1 MMQNFHFIYPWWLL
15 LLLPLALLLWQ
26 LRRYR
31 GSTGGEWNR
40 VVDPRLQPYVI
51 IRGET
56 VQQQRSWWL
65 IALAG
70 VIAIT
75 ALAGP
80 AWKKQ
85 PQPVH
90 KLQSPLVILLDLSA
104 SMYAQDQKPNRLTR
118 ARFELSDLL
127 EARHEGQT
135 ALIVY
140 AGDAFAVTPLTQDD
154 DTILAQVKA
163 LSPAIMPVPGS
174 RADLALKSAEKLF
187 EQGGVSSGD
196 ILLLTDGIPKPA
208 RAASIA
214 RELAAKGFDLS
225 IIGIGTENGAPIPL
239 PGGGF
244 LKDRQGTM
252 IVAKL
257 QMKQL
262 RQVADAGNGIAIEA
276 TLDDRDLQQ
285 MLSRFTRHQ
294 SLAVSDSEDPLQAQ
308 LWRNEGIWLLLL
320 LLPLAAL
327 TFRRGWALM
336 LAFVILQPTPSHAV
350 EWSQLWPDMWL
361 RSDQQ
366 AQRAL
371 TSGKPEEAAEKFSD
385 PASRGVANYMAKN
398 YQQSIENLQ
407 QLKGV
412 SANYNRGNAL
422 ARLKKYKKAIK
433 AYDEAIKE
441 DKTHE
446 NAVYN
451 RELVKKELEKQQ
463 SQQQQNKESQEQQQN
478 EQQQQSEQQ
487 QQEKEE
493 SDSQQQSDESKD
505 DQQQSEQQQQEK
517 EEEEEEEDQQQESDS
532 QQQSD
537 ESKDEQEQEQESDSQ
552 QQSDESKDEQESES
566 DSQEQSDESKDDQ
579 QQEPDSQQESEENKE
594 NQEQESD
601 SQQQSD
607 EKKEDQD
614 QQSDSQQQQKE
625 QQEREQQA
633 EKEQSEKQQAQQQEA
648 EKREQQRQAAEQQA
662 REEEM
667 ELQES
672 EQQQG
677 RQGSRKSMDEQE
689 QASEQWLRQ
698 IPDDPAGLWRRKF
711 EYQYRKR
718 KGVPQEQSW

>member
-1 MMQNFHFIYPWWLL
+1 MQNFIQDFHFLYPWWLL

-31 GSTGGEWNR
+31 GASGGEWNK

-51 IRGET
+51 VRGES

-70 VIAIT
+70 IIAIT

-80 AWKKQ
+80 AWQKL

-90 KLQSPLVILLDLSA
+90 KLQSPLVILLDLST
-104 SMYAQDQKPNRLTR
+104 SMYAQDLKPNRLTR

-127 EARHEGQT
+127 EARREGQT
-135 ALIVY
+135 ALIVF
-140 AGDAFAVTPLTQDD
+140 AGDAFAVTPLTQDN

-174 RADLALKSAEKLF
+174 RADLALKSAEKLL
-187 EQGGVSSGD
+187 EQGGVNSGD

-214 RELAAKGFDLS
+214 RGLAAKGFDLS

-276 TLDDRDLQQ
+276 TLDDSDLQQ

-294 SLAVSDSEDPLQAQ
+294 SMAVSGSENPLQAQ

-327 TFRRGWALM
+327 SFRRGWALM

-350 EWSQLWPDMWL
+350 EWPQLWQDMWL

-371 TSGKPEEAAEKFSD
+371 SSGKPQEAAQKFSD
-385 PASRGVANYMAKN
+385 PASKGVANYLAKN
-398 YQQSIENLQ
+398 YQQSIEDLQ
-407 QLKGV
+407 ELKSV
-412 SANYNRGNAL
+412 SSNYNRGNAL
-422 ARLKKYKKAIK
+422 ARLKKYKEAIK
-433 AYDEAIKE
+433 AYDQALKE
-441 DKTHE
+441 DKMHE
-446 NAVYN
+446 NAIYN
-451 RELVKKELEKQQ
+451 RDLVKKELEKQQ
-463 SQQQQNKESQEQQQN
+463 QQKQQEN
-478 EQQQQSEQQ
+478 EQQSEQQ
-487 QQEKEE
+487 QQDKEE
-493 SDSQQQSDESKD
+493 Q
-505 DQQQSEQQQQEK
+505 
-517 EEEEEEEDQQQESDS
+517 
-532 QQQSD
+532 
-537 ESKDEQEQEQESDSQ
+537 
-552 QQSDESKDEQESES
+552 
-566 DSQEQSDESKDDQ
+566 
-579 QQEPDSQQESEENKE
+579 
-594 NQEQESD
+594 QESD

-607 EKKEDQD
+607 EKKEDQEQESESQQQSDENKED
-614 QQSDSQQQQKE
+614 QDQESDSQQQSDEKKDDQEQESDSQQQSDEKKDDQEQESDSQQQSDENKE
-625 QQEREQQA
+625 DQEQESDSQQQSDENKEEQESESESQQQEKEQQA
-633 EKEQSEKQQAQQQEA
+633 EKEQTEEQQAQQQQA
-648 EKREQQRQAAEQQA
+648 EQQESEKKEQQQQVAEQQA
-662 REEEM
+662 KEREM
-667 ELQES
+667 EEQEN

-677 RQGSRKSMDEQE
+677 RQGSRKPKDEQE

-718 KGVPQEQSW
+718 RGVPQEQSW

>member
-1 MMQNFHFIYPWWLL
+1 MHNFHFLYPLWLL
-15 LLLPLALLLWQ
+15 LLLPLVLLLWQ

-31 GSTGGEWNR
+31 GASGGEWNR

-51 IRGET
+51 IRGEAA
-56 VQQQRSWWL
+56 QQDRTWWL
-65 IALAG
+65 VALAG
-70 VIAIT
+70 IIAIT

-104 SMYAQDQKPNRLTR
+104 SMYAQDHKPNRLTR
-118 ARFELSDLL
+118 ARFKLSDLL
-127 EARHEGQT
+127 EARREGQT
-135 ALIVY
+135 ALIVF
-140 AGDAFAVTPLTQDD
+140 AGDAFAVTPLTQDN

-187 EQGGVSSGD
+187 EQAGFSSGN

-214 RELAAKGFDLS
+214 RGLATKGFDLS

-244 LKDRQGTM
+244 LKDRQGNM

-262 RQVADAGNGIAIEA
+262 RQVADAGNGLAIEA
-276 TLDDRDLQQ
+276 TLDDGDLQQ

-294 SLAVSDSEDPLQAQ
+294 SMAVSDSEDSLQAQ

-320 LLPLAAL
+320 LLPLAAMA
-327 TFRRGWALM
+327 FRRGWALM
-336 LAFVILQPTPSHAV
+336 LAFVILQPTPSHAL
-350 EWSQLWPDMWL
+350 EWSQLWQDMWL

-371 TSGKPEEAAEKFSD
+371 NSGKPEEAAEKFID
-385 PASRGVANYMAKN
+385 PASRGVANYMAKK
-398 YQQSIENLQ
+398 YQQSLEDLQ
-407 QLKGV
+407 QSNSV

-422 ARLKKYKKAIK
+422 ARLKKYKEAIK
-433 AYDEAIKE
+433 AYDQAIKD
-441 DKTHE
+441 DKMHE
-446 NAVYN
+446 NAIYN

-463 SQQQQNKESQEQQQN
+463 QQQKQQEQQDPDSRQQEQDQQQSQQQDNNESQEQDDQ
-478 EQQQQSEQQ
+478 EQD
-487 QQEKEE
+487 

-505 DQQQSEQQQQEK
+505 DQEQ
-517 EEEEEEEDQQQESDS
+517 DSDS

-537 ESKDEQEQEQESDSQ
+537 QNK
-552 QQSDESKDEQESES
+552 
-566 DSQEQSDESKDDQ
+566 
-579 QQEPDSQQESEENKE
+579 EEN
-594 NQEQESD
+594 
-601 SQQQSD
+601 QQ
-607 EKKEDQD
+607 
-614 QQSDSQQQQKE
+614 QQSDSQQQSEDNKEE
-625 QQEREQQA
+625 QQQSDSQQQTKEQQA
-633 EKEQSEKQQAQQQEA
+633 EQEQSQDEQTEKEQAQQQAQQDEA
-648 EKREQQRQAAEQQA
+648 EKNEQQA
-662 REEEM
+662 AKQHEKEREM
-667 ELQES
+667 EQQES
-672 EQQQG
+672 EQLQG
-677 RQGSRKSMDEQE
+677 RQGSRKPMDEQE

-718 KGVPQEQSW
+718 RGVPQEQSW

>member
-1 MMQNFHFIYPWWLL
+1 MQNFHFIYPWWLL

-26 LRRYR
+26 LRRSR

-208 RAASIA
+208 RAANIA

-294 SLAVSDSEDPLQAQ
+294 SMAVSDSEDPLQAQ

-336 LAFVILQPTPSHAV
+336 LAFVILQPTPSHAA
-350 EWSQLWPDMWL
+350 EWSQLWQDMWL

-371 TSGKPEEAAEKFSD
+371 STGKPEEAAEKFSD
-385 PASRGVANYMAKN
+385 PASKGVANYLAKN
-398 YQQSIENLQ
+398 YQQSVENLQ

-422 ARLKKYKKAIK
+422 ARLKKYKEAIK

-441 DKTHE
+441 DKMHE
-446 NAVYN
+446 NAIYN

-463 SQQQQNKESQEQQQN
+463 QQKQQEKQDPDSRQQEQDQQQSQQQDNKESQDEQQED

-487 QQEKEE
+487 QQEKE
-493 SDSQQQSDESKD
+493 QQQSDESKD
-505 DQQQSEQQQQEK
+505 
-517 EEEEEEEDQQQESDS
+517 DQQQESDS

-537 ESKDEQEQEQESDSQ
+537 ESKDDQEQESDSQ
-552 QQSDESKDEQESES
+552 QQSEENKQDQQQES
-566 DSQEQSDESKDDQ
+566 DSQQ
-579 QQEPDSQQESEENKE
+579 QSEENKQDQD
-594 NQEQESD
+594 QEQESD

-625 QQEREQQA
+625 QQEREQEA

-667 ELQES
+667 E
-672 EQQQG
+672 QQG

-718 KGVPQEQSW
+718 RGVPQEQSW

>member
-1 MMQNFHFIYPWWLL
+1 MMQDVIHNFHFLYPWWLL

-31 GSTGGEWNR
+31 GAPGGEWNK

-51 IRGET
+51 IRGEA
-56 VQQQRSWWL
+56 VQQQHSWWL

-80 AWKKQ
+80 AWKKL

-90 KLQSPLVILLDLSA
+90 KLQSPLVILLDLST
-104 SMYAQDQKPNRLTR
+104 SMYAQDLKPNRLTR

-127 EARHEGQT
+127 EARSEGQT
-135 ALIVY
+135 ALIVF
-140 AGDAFAVTPLTQDD
+140 AGDAFAVTPLTQDS

-187 EQGGVSSGD
+187 EQSGVSRGD

-244 LKDRQGTM
+244 LKDRKGAM

-276 TLDDRDLQQ
+276 TLDDSDLQQ

-294 SLAVSDSEDPLQAQ
+294 SMAASDSKDPLQAQ

-336 LAFVILQPTPSHAV
+336 LAFVILQPTSSHAV
-350 EWSQLWPDMWL
+350 EWSQLWQDMWL

-371 TSGKPEEAAEKFSD
+371 HAGEPQEAAEKFSD
-385 PASRGVANYMAKN
+385 PASKGVANYLAKN
-398 YQQSIENLQ
+398 YQQSVEDLQ
-407 QLKGV
+407 QLKSV

-422 ARLKKYKKAIK
+422 ARLKKYKEAIK
-433 AYDEAIKE
+433 AYEQALKE

-446 NAVYN
+446 NTIYN
-451 RELVKKELEKQQ
+451 RDLVLKELEKQQ
-463 SQQQQNKESQEQQQN
+463 QQQQQQQQEQQDPDSRQQEQNQQQSQQQDNKESQ

-487 QQEKEE
+487 QQQE

-505 DQQQSEQQQQEK
+505 DQQQESDSQQQSDENK
-517 EEEEEEEDQQQESDS
+517 EDQQQESDS

-537 ESKDEQEQEQESDSQ
+537 ESKDDQQQQSDSQ
-552 QQSDESKDEQESES
+552 QQSDEST
-566 DSQEQSDESKDDQ
+566 DDQ
-579 QQEPDSQQESEENKE
+579 Q
-594 NQEQESD
+594 QESD
-601 SQQQSD
+601 SQQQS
-607 EKKEDQD
+607 EEDKQD
-614 QQSDSQQQQKE
+614 QQQQSDSQQQEKE
-625 QQEREQQA
+625 QQQAAEQQAEEKEQA
-633 EKEQSEKQQAQQQEA
+633 EKEQSEKQQAQQQAEQQEA
-648 EKREQQRQAAEQQA
+648 EKREQQQQAAEQQA
-662 REEEM
+662 KQREM
-667 ELQES
+667 EEQER

-677 RQGSRKSMDEQE
+677 RQGSRKPMDEQE

>member
-1 MMQNFHFIYPWWLL
+1 MQNFHFLYPWWLL
-15 LLLPLALLLWQ
+15 LLPPLALLLWQ

-31 GSTGGEWNR
+31 GAPGGEWNR

-51 IRGET
+51 IRGEAAQKDRT
-56 VQQQRSWWL
+56 WWL

-90 KLQSPLVILLDLSA
+90 KLQSPLVILLDLSS

-127 EARHEGQT
+127 EARREGQT
-135 ALIVY
+135 ALIVF
-140 AGDAFAVTPLTQDD
+140 AGDAFAVTPLTQDN

-187 EQGGVSSGD
+187 EQAGFSSGD
-196 ILLLTDGIPKPA
+196 ILLLSDGIPKPA
-208 RAASIA
+208 RAANIA
-214 RELAAKGFDLS
+214 RGLAAKGFDLS

-244 LKDRQGTM
+244 LKDRQGSM

-276 TLDDRDLQQ
+276 TLDDSDLQQ

-294 SLAVSDSEDPLQAQ
+294 SMAVSDSEDPLQAQ

-320 LLPLAAL
+320 LLPLAAM

-350 EWSQLWPDMWL
+350 EWPRLWQDMWL

-371 TSGKPEEAAEKFSD
+371 HSGKPEDAAEKFSD
-385 PASRGVANYMAKN
+385 PASRGVANYMAKK
-398 YQQSIENLQ
+398 YQQSVEDLQ
-407 QLKGV
+407 QIKSV

-422 ARLKKYKKAIK
+422 ARLKKYKEAID
-433 AYDEAIKE
+433 AYDQAIKE
-441 DKTHE
+441 DKIHE
-446 NAVYN
+446 NAIYN

-463 SQQQQNKESQEQQQN
+463 QQQKQQEQQDPDSRQDDQDQQQSQQQDNKESQEQD
-478 EQQQQSEQQ
+478 EQQQ
-487 QQEKEE
+487 QQEKDDQEQESESQQQSDESKEDQEQESE
-493 SDSQQQSDESKD
+493 SDSQQQSDQNKE
-505 DQQQSEQQQQEK
+505 DQEQQSE
-517 EEEEEEEDQQQESDS
+517 S
-532 QQQSD
+532 QQQ
-537 ESKDEQEQEQESDSQ
+537 
-552 QQSDESKDEQESES
+552 
-566 DSQEQSDESKDDQ
+566 
-579 QQEPDSQQESEENKE
+579 SEENKE
-594 NQEQESD
+594 E
-601 SQQQSD
+601 
-607 EKKEDQD
+607 
-614 QQSDSQQQQKE
+614 QQSDSQQE
-625 QQEREQQA
+625 MEQQA
-633 EKEQSEKQQAQQQEA
+633 EQEQSQKEQAQQQEQQDEA
-648 EKREQQRQAAEQQA
+648 EKNEQQQQAAEQQA
-662 REEEM
+662 KEREM
-667 ELQES
+667 EQQES

-677 RQGSRKSMDEQE
+677 RQGSRKPMDEQE

-718 KGVPQEQSW
+718 RSVPQEQSW

>member
-1 MMQNFHFIYPWWLL
+1 MQYLMQNFHFLYPWWLL

-26 LRRYR
+26 LQRYR

-51 IRGET
+51 IHGEAA
-56 VQQQRSWWL
+56 QKDRSWWL
-65 IALAG
+65 VALAG
-70 VIAIT
+70 IIAII

-90 KLQSPLVILLDLSA
+90 KLQSPLVILLDLST

-127 EARHEGQT
+127 EARREGQT
-135 ALIVY
+135 ALIVF
-140 AGDAFAVTPLTQDD
+140 AGDAFAVTPLTQDN

-174 RADLALKSAEKLF
+174 RTDLALKSAEKLF
-187 EQGGVSSGD
+187 EQASFSSGD

-244 LKDRQGTM
+244 LKDRKGDM

-262 RQVADAGNGIAIEA
+262 HQVADAGNGLAIEA
-276 TLDDRDLQQ
+276 TLDDSDLQQ
-285 MLSRFTRHQ
+285 MLSRFTSHQ
-294 SLAVSDSEDPLQAQ
+294 SMAVSDTKEALQAQ

-320 LLPLAAL
+320 LLPLAAMA
-327 TFRRGWALM
+327 FRRGWALM

-350 EWSQLWPDMWL
+350 EWSQLWQDMWL

-371 TSGKPEEAAEKFSD
+371 NSGKPEEAAERFRD

-398 YQQSIENLQ
+398 YQQSIEDLQ
-407 QLKGV
+407 QSRSV

-422 ARLKKYKKAIK
+422 ARLKKYQEAIK
-433 AYDEAIKE
+433 AYDQAIND
-441 DKTHE
+441 DKMHE
-446 NAVYN
+446 NAIYN
-451 RELVKKELEKQQ
+451 RELLKKELEKQKQQQEQQDSDSPNGDQDQDQQQ
-463 SQQQQNKESQEQQQN
+463 SQQQDDKQGQEQQD
-478 EQQQQSEQQ
+478 EQQQQSGQQ
-487 QQEKEE
+487 QQEKDNQEQESDDQQQPDESKDDQEE
-493 SDSQQQSDESKD
+493 SDSQQQSDED
-505 DQQQSEQQQQEK
+505 K
-517 EEEEEEEDQQQESDS
+517 ED
-532 QQQSD
+532 
-537 ESKDEQEQEQESDSQ
+537 QEQESDSQ
-552 QQSDESKDEQESES
+552 QQS
-566 DSQEQSDESKDDQ
+566 
-579 QQEPDSQQESEENKE
+579 EENK
-594 NQEQESD
+594 
-601 SQQQSD
+601 
-607 EKKEDQD
+607 QD
-614 QQSDSQQQQKE
+614 QQSDSQQQKAEKKE
-625 QQEREQQA
+625 QQE
-633 EKEQSEKQQAQQQEA
+633 
-648 EKREQQRQAAEQQA
+648 
-662 REEEM
+662 EEM
-667 ELQES
+667 EEQENG
-672 EQQQG
+672 QQQG
-677 RQGSRKSMDEQE
+677 RQESRKQMDEQQ

-718 KGVPQEQSW
+718 RGVPQEQPW

>member
-1 MMQNFHFIYPWWLL
+1 MQDFMQNFHFLYPWWLL

-31 GSTGGEWNR
+31 GATGGEWNK
-40 VVDPRLQPYVI
+40 VVDSRLQPYVI
-51 IRGET
+51 IRGEA
-56 VQQQRSWWL
+56 VQKDRTWWL
-65 IALAG
+65 AALAG
-70 VIAIT
+70 IIAIT

-80 AWKKQ
+80 AWIKQ

-90 KLQSPLVILLDLSA
+90 KLQSPLVILLDLST

-118 ARFELSDLL
+118 ARFKLSDLL
-127 EARHEGQT
+127 EARREGQT

-154 DTILAQVKA
+154 DTILAQIKA
-163 LSPAIMPVPGS
+163 LSPKIMPVPGS
-174 RADLALKSAEKLF
+174 RADLALISAGKLF
-187 EQGGVSSGD
+187 EQAGFSSGD

-214 RELAAKGFDLS
+214 RGLAAKGFDLS

-257 QMKQL
+257 QMRQL
-262 RQVADAGNGIAIEA
+262 RQVADAGKGIAIEA
-276 TLDDRDLQQ
+276 TLDDSDLQQ

-294 SLAVSDSEDPLQAQ
+294 SMAVSDSENPLQAQ

-350 EWSQLWPDMWL
+350 EWSQLWQDMWL

-371 TSGKPEEAAEKFSD
+371 TSGKPQEAAEKFSN

-398 YQQSIENLQ
+398 YQQSIEDLQ
-407 QLKGV
+407 QLKSI

-441 DKTHE
+441 DKMHE
-446 NAVYN
+446 NAIYN
-451 RELVKKELEKQQ
+451 RELVRKELEKQQ
-463 SQQQQNKESQEQQQN
+463 QQKQQEQQDPDSRQQEQDQQQSQQQDNKESQD

-487 QQEKEE
+487 QQKKEQQDSDSD

-505 DQQQSEQQQQEK
+505 DQQQ
-517 EEEEEEEDQQQESDS
+517 ESDS
-532 QQQSD
+532 QQQPEENSED
-537 ESKDEQEQEQESDSQ
+537 QEQESDSQ
-552 QQSDESKDEQESES
+552 QQS
-566 DSQEQSDESKDDQ
+566 
-579 QQEPDSQQESEENKE
+579 EENNE
-594 NQEQESD
+594 DQEQESD
-601 SQQQSD
+601 TQQQSD
-607 EKKEDQD
+607 ENKEDQE

-633 EKEQSEKQQAQQQEA
+633 EKERSEKQQAQQQEA

-662 REEEM
+662 REKEM
-667 ELQES
+667 EQQES

-677 RQGSRKSMDEQE
+677 GQGSRKPMDEQE

-718 KGVPQEQSW
+718 RGVPQEQSW

>member
-1 MMQNFHFIYPWWLL
+1 MQNFIQDFHFLYPLWLL

-31 GSTGGEWNR
+31 GASGGEWNK

-51 IRGET
+51 VRGES

-70 VIAIT
+70 IIAIT

-80 AWKKQ
+80 AWQKL

-90 KLQSPLVILLDLSA
+90 KLQSPLVILLDLST
-104 SMYAQDQKPNRLTR
+104 SMYAQDLKPNRLTR

-127 EARHEGQT
+127 EARREGQT
-135 ALIVY
+135 ALIVF
-140 AGDAFAVTPLTQDD
+140 AGDAFAVTPLTQDN

-174 RADLALKSAEKLF
+174 RADLALKAAEKLL

-214 RELAAKGFDLS
+214 RELASKGFDLS

-276 TLDDRDLQQ
+276 TLDDSDLQQ

-294 SLAVSDSEDPLQAQ
+294 SMAVSGSENPLQAQ

-327 TFRRGWALM
+327 SFRRGWALM

-350 EWSQLWPDMWL
+350 EWSQLWQDMWL

-371 TSGKPEEAAEKFSD
+371 SSGKPQEAAQKFSD
-385 PASRGVANYMAKN
+385 PASKGVANYLAKN
-398 YQQSIENLQ
+398 YQQSIDDLQ
-407 QLKGV
+407 ELKSV
-412 SANYNRGNAL
+412 SSNYNRGNAL
-422 ARLKKYKKAIK
+422 ARLKKYKEAIK
-433 AYDEAIKE
+433 AYDQALKE
-441 DKTHE
+441 DKMHE
-446 NAVYN
+446 NATYN
-451 RELVKKELEKQQ
+451 RDLVKKELEKQQ
-463 SQQQQNKESQEQQQN
+463 QQKQQEN
-478 EQQQQSEQQ
+478 EQQSEQQ
-487 QQEKEE
+487 QQDKEE
-493 SDSQQQSDESKD
+493 
-505 DQQQSEQQQQEK
+505 
-517 EEEEEEEDQQQESDS
+517 QQQESDS

-537 ESKDEQEQEQESDSQ
+537 ENKEDQEQESDSQ
-552 QQSDESKDEQESES
+552 QQSDENKEEEQESE
-566 DSQEQSDESKDDQ
+566 
-579 QQEPDSQQESEENKE
+579 
-594 NQEQESD
+594 

-607 EKKEDQD
+607 ENQEDQ
-614 QQSDSQQQQKE
+614 QQSDSQQQEK
-625 QQEREQQA
+625 EQQA
-633 EKEQSEKQQAQQQEA
+633 EKEQTEEQQAPQQQAEQQESEKKEQQQ
-648 EKREQQRQAAEQQA
+648 QAAEQQA
-662 REEEM
+662 KEREM
-667 ELQES
+667 EEQEN

-677 RQGSRKSMDEQE
+677 RQGSRKPKDEQE

-718 KGVPQEQSW
+718 RGVPQEQSW

>member
-1 MMQNFHFIYPWWLL
+1 MMQDVIHNFHFLYPWWLL

-31 GSTGGEWNR
+31 GAPGGEWNK

-51 IRGET
+51 IRGEA
-56 VQQQRSWWL
+56 VQQQHSWWL

-80 AWKKQ
+80 AWKKL

-90 KLQSPLVILLDLSA
+90 KLQSPLVILLDLST
-104 SMYAQDQKPNRLTR
+104 SMYAQDLKPNRLTR

-127 EARHEGQT
+127 EARSEGQT
-135 ALIVY
+135 ALIVF
-140 AGDAFAVTPLTQDD
+140 AGDAFAVTPLTQDS

-187 EQGGVSSGD
+187 EQSGVSRGD

-244 LKDRQGTM
+244 LKDRKGAM

-276 TLDDRDLQQ
+276 TLDDSDLQQ

-294 SLAVSDSEDPLQAQ
+294 SMAASDSKDPLQAQ

-350 EWSQLWPDMWL
+350 EWSQLWQDMWL

-371 TSGKPEEAAEKFSD
+371 HAGEPQEAAEKFSD
-385 PASRGVANYMAKN
+385 PASKGVANYLAKN
-398 YQQSIENLQ
+398 YQQSVEDLQ
-407 QLKGV
+407 QLKSV

-422 ARLKKYKKAIK
+422 ARLKKYKEAIK
-433 AYDEAIKE
+433 AYEQALKE

-446 NAVYN
+446 NTIYN
-451 RELVKKELEKQQ
+451 RDLVLKELEKQQ
-463 SQQQQNKESQEQQQN
+463 QQQQQQEQQDPDSRQQEQNQQQSQQQDNKESQ

-487 QQEKEE
+487 QQQE

-505 DQQQSEQQQQEK
+505 DQQQESDSQQQSDENK
-517 EEEEEEEDQQQESDS
+517 EDQQQESDS

-537 ESKDEQEQEQESDSQ
+537 ESKDDQQQQSDSQ
-552 QQSDESKDEQESES
+552 QQSDEST
-566 DSQEQSDESKDDQ
+566 DDQ
-579 QQEPDSQQESEENKE
+579 Q
-594 NQEQESD
+594 QESD
-601 SQQQSD
+601 SQQQS
-607 EKKEDQD
+607 EEDKQD
-614 QQSDSQQQQKE
+614 QQQQSDSQQQEKE
-625 QQEREQQA
+625 QQQAAEQQAEEKEQA
-633 EKEQSEKQQAQQQEA
+633 EKEQSEKQQAQQQAEQQEA
-648 EKREQQRQAAEQQA
+648 EKREQQQQAAEQQA
-662 REEEM
+662 KQREM
-667 ELQES
+667 EEQER

-677 RQGSRKSMDEQE
+677 RQGSRKPMDEQE

>member
-1 MMQNFHFIYPWWLL
+1 MQNFIQDFHFLYPWWLL

-31 GSTGGEWNR
+31 GASGGEWNK
-40 VVDPRLQPYVI
+40 VVDARLQPYVI
-51 IRGET
+51 IRGES

-70 VIAIT
+70 IIAIT

-104 SMYAQDQKPNRLTR
+104 SMYAQDLKPNRLTR

-127 EARHEGQT
+127 EARREGQT
-135 ALIVY
+135 ALIVF
-140 AGDAFAVTPLTQDD
+140 AGDAFAVTPLTQDN

-174 RADLALKSAEKLF
+174 RADLDLKAAEKLF
-187 EQGGVSSGD
+187 ELVGVSSGD

-214 RELAAKGFDLS
+214 RELAAKGIDLS

-239 PGGGF
+239 PRGGF

-262 RQVADAGNGIAIEA
+262 RQVADAGNGISIEA
-276 TLDDRDLQQ
+276 TLDDSDLQQ

-294 SLAVSDSEDPLQAQ
+294 SMAVSGSENPLQAQ

-327 TFRRGWALM
+327 SFRRGWALM

-350 EWSQLWPDMWL
+350 EWSQLWQDMWL

-371 TSGKPEEAAEKFSD
+371 SSGKPQEAAQKFSD
-385 PASRGVANYMAKN
+385 PASKGVANYLAKN
-398 YQQSIENLQ
+398 YQQSIKDLQ
-407 QLKGV
+407 ELKSV
-412 SANYNRGNAL
+412 SSNYNRGNAL
-422 ARLKKYKKAIK
+422 ARLKKYKEAIK
-433 AYDEAIKE
+433 AYDQALKE
-441 DKTHE
+441 DKMHE
-446 NAVYN
+446 NATYN
-451 RELVKKELEKQQ
+451 RDLVKKELEKQQ
-463 SQQQQNKESQEQQQN
+463 QQKQQEN
-478 EQQQQSEQQ
+478 EQQSEQQ
-487 QQEKEE
+487 QQDKEE
-493 SDSQQQSDESKD
+493 
-505 DQQQSEQQQQEK
+505 
-517 EEEEEEEDQQQESDS
+517 QQQESDS

-537 ESKDEQEQEQESDSQ
+537 ENKEDQEQES
-552 QQSDESKDEQESES
+552 E
-566 DSQEQSDESKDDQ
+566 
-579 QQEPDSQQESEENKE
+579 
-594 NQEQESD
+594 

-607 EKKEDQD
+607 EKKEDQ
-614 QQSDSQQQQKE
+614 E
-625 QQEREQQA
+625 Q
-633 EKEQSEKQQAQQQEA
+633 
-648 EKREQQRQAAEQQA
+648 
-662 REEEM
+662 
-667 ELQES
+667 
-672 EQQQG
+672 
-677 RQGSRKSMDEQE
+677 
-689 QASEQWLRQ
+689 
-698 IPDDPAGLWRRKF
+698 
-711 EYQYRKR
+711 
-718 KGVPQEQSW
+718 